1 MIDKMTKKESKTLAL
16 MKDASQKQD
25 EKRKARTR
33 LRNKAYLPARI
44 KHYEELIKASVEK
57 LDEAKAAEASAA
69 EASKAANAGGAGSDV
84 AKAANEAY
92 AKAKAAVEAAE
103 AECTKNKVKHT
114 VSINRMIDF
123 SKADHE
129 GDYEKA
135 RASDIAA
142 RKKARTAYRDM
153 HRSGVNITSSEVR
166 FLALK
171 LGFPTDHN
179 LAVK

>member
-1 MIDKMTKKESKTLAL
+1 MIDKMTKKEAKTLAL

-33 LRNKAYLPARI
+33 LRNKAYLPERI
-44 KHYEELIKASVEK
+44 KHYEELLKASIEK

-69 EASKAANAGGAGSDV
+69 EASKAANAGGADSAD

-92 AKAKAAVEAAE
+92 AKAKAAVESAE
-103 AECTKNKVKHT
+103 AERIKHEM
-114 VSINRMIDF
+114 SLDRMIDF
-123 SKADHE
+123 SKADHD

-135 RASDIAA
+135 RAADITA
-142 RKKARTAYRDM
+142 RNKARTAYRDM

-166 FLALK
+166 ILALK